1 MSKSLS
7 VKELLA
13 SRELPAL
20 MEEVTFEQGIKLLDE
35 LVGSV
40 ESGSLALNDSMRT
53 YEVGVQLSE
62 RLRSMLDG
70 AEQKLKLL
78 RKTRDGIVVEDPEAT
93 PTRAS
98 ARKRPE

>member
-1 MSKSLS
+1 MSKSLNI
-7 VKELLA
+7 KELL
-13 SRELPAL
+13 SSSDLPAL
-20 MEEVTFEQGIKLLDE
+20 LEGISFEHGIKLLDE

-40 ESGSLALNDSMRT
+40 ESGSLALNDSMRS

-78 RKTRDGIVVEDPEAT
+78 RKSRDGLVVEDIEAA
-93 PTRAS
+93 PHRAAS
-98 ARKRPE
+98 RKRAD

>member
-7 VKELLA
+7 VKELL
-13 SRELPAL
+13 SSSELGGL
-20 MEEVTFEQGIKLLDE
+20 IEGISFEQGIKLLDE

-40 ESGSLALNDSMRT
+40 EAGTLALNDSMRS

-70 AEQKLKLL
+70 AEQKLKQL
-78 RKTRDGIVVEDPEAT
+78 RKTRDGIVLEEIEAT
-93 PTRAS
+93 PARAA
-98 ARKRPE
+98 ARRRSE